1 MTGDHLKALMGL
13 QAATPVLIALYDP
26 HDRLRYANEAF
37 RSAYHV
43 GEDEAPTW
51 AEIMRRNHAAGRGT
65 VLKTDD
71 LEAWIAAT
79 VHRRGKVPFRTV
91 ETDLH
96 DGRWLWMTETVDQKG
111 WMLCIAVDITDV
123 RAGER
128 KLRQDRDFALRASQV
143 DELTSV
149 PNRRYTMERLNEFIR
164 NCAENPHMWGCVAI
178 IDIDYFK
185 VINDRYGHHRG
196 DEVLLDFARQ
206 MQEFVRR
213 SDCFGRIGGEEFM
226 LILPDTT
233 WAKRISSS
241 TGCWTRSATP
251 GRSRTYRSS
260 STPVRWGLLSI
271 ARATASATSIH
282 ARTRRFTSPSVKGA
296 IASSVIRC
304 PDQTVSSARIRPLRE
319 LPM

>member
-1 MTGDHLKALMGL
+1 
-13 QAATPVLIALYDP
+13 
-26 HDRLRYANEAF
+26 
-37 RSAYHV
+37 
-43 GEDEAPTW
+43 
-51 AEIMRRNHAAGRGT
+51 
-65 VLKTDD
+65 
-71 LEAWIAAT
+71 
-79 VHRRGKVPFRTV
+79 
-91 ETDLH
+91 
-96 DGRWLWMTETVDQKG
+96 MTETVDQKG

-185 VINDRYGHHRG
+185 AINDRYGHHRG

-233 WAKRISSS
+233 VGEANLILDRLLA
-241 TGCWTRSATP
+241 RSATP

>member
-185 VINDRYGHHRG
+185 AINDRYGHHRG

-213 SDCFGRIGGEEFM
+213 SDCFGRIG
-226 LILPDTT
+226 
-233 WAKRISSS
+233 
-241 TGCWTRSATP
+241 
-251 GRSRTYRSS
+251 
-260 STPVRWGLLSI
+260 
-271 ARATASATSIH
+271 ARNS
-282 ARTRRFTSPSVKGA
+282 
-296 IASSVIRC
+296 C
-304 PDQTVSSARIRPLRE
+304 
-319 LPM
+319 

>member
-1 MTGDHLKALMGL
+1 VTGDHLKALLGL

-26 HDRLRYANEAF
+26 QDRLRYANEAF

-43 GEDEAPTW
+43 GKDEAPTW

-65 VLKTDD
+65 VLETDD
-71 LEAWIAAT
+71 LEGWIAAT
-79 VHRRGKVPFRTV
+79 LHRRGKVPFRTV

-96 DGRWLWMTETVDQKG
+96 DGRWLLMTETVDQKG
-111 WMLCIAVDITDV
+111 WMLCIASGITDV

-143 DELTSV
+143 DDLTSL
-149 PNRRYTMERLNEFIR
+149 PNRRYTMERLKEFIQ

-185 VINDRYGHHRG
+185 AINDRFGHYRG

-233 WAKRISSS
+233 VSEANLILDRLLDKIRSARPLSNIPEFFYTCSVGLAEYREGDSVGDIYSRADAALYIAKRE
-241 TGCWTRSATP
+241 
-251 GRSRTYRSS
+251 GRDRVS
-260 STPVRWGLLSI
+260 
-271 ARATASATSIH
+271 
-282 ARTRRFTSPSVKGA
+282 RFTLPGSGDEFS
-296 IASSVIRC
+296 
-304 PDQTVSSARIRPLRE
+304 PDQTP
-319 LPM
+319 